1 MSQGMP
7 ISVRQALVTTPPRV
21 AAQIG
26 QAGAV
31 TVSATAGVL
40 SLAAYSQQPEGGAG
54 TAQTIGA
61 NSLQFG
67 VTWSELSIYA
77 LTASLGI
84 VFGPTIAS
92 VTGANAPAIATVG
105 TLNGSGIY
113 TPPASSI
120 PVAWPIAA
128 GTWQRFLIQGTQ
140 DLFMGFVA
148 SGAGTMYWY
157 QSSMPNP

>member
-21 AAQIG
+21 AGTIG
-26 QAGAV
+26 QLGAV
-31 TVSATAGVL
+31 TVSATAAYL
-40 SLAAYSQQPEGGAG
+40 NLALYSQIAEGGAG
-54 TAQTIGA
+54 TAQGVGA

-67 VTWSELSIYA
+67 VTWAELSIFA

-84 VFGPTIAS
+84 VFGSTAAS
-92 VTGANAPAIATVG
+92 VSGANVPAIATVG
-105 TLNGSGIY
+105 TITAGVYSLPGSGN
-113 TPPASSI
+113 PG
-120 PVAWPIAA
+120 WPIAA
-128 GTWQRFLIQGTQ
+128 GSWQRFLIQGTT
-140 DLFMGFVA
+140 DLFMGFVG